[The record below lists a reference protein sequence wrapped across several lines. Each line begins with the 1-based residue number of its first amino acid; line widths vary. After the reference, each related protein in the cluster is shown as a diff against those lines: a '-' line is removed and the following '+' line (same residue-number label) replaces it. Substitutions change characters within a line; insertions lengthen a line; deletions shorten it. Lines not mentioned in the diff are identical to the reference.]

1 MQKFKTFYFESF
13 SFDKEKLEAQFTYSF
28 DREEFFDEIIY
39 FESDKFKFRDDLD
52 FKKINNLFFHLHLA
66 LGISY
71 YKLCPTK
78 DLVVKSGILD
88 EKQINFWKKFYKNGL

>member
-13 SFDKEKLEAQFTYSF
+13 SFNREKLEAQFTYSF
-28 DREEFFDEIIY
+28 DGEEFFDEIIY
-39 FESDKFKFRDDLD
+39 FESDKFKLRSDFDDNV
-52 FKKINNLFFHLHLA
+52 INNLLFHLHIA

-71 YKLCPTK
+71 YKLYPTK

-88 EKQINFWKKFYKNGL
+88 EKQIIFWEKFYKNGL